1 MSFES
6 EFFGPGNRLKWEAI
20 QAGSLSP
27 DAQKRLGPFIEQL
40 QANPDVLVL
49 PCVRED
55 GRVQWYVLC
64 DSPRAGRIARD
75 ELRGFLGATYS
86 NFEGRPTSLD
96 PNDPVE
102 AAVLRRCGTNA
113 FRVDIPD
120 SKMFDVARERLQLY
134 ISLRRERPNRYVQRT
149 RPVGRI
155 LRDFEYA
162 LSAQQ
167 ESFAAE
173 CIEELRITGGLSA
186 ANLLFLDVRRLA
198 ASNRWDAILAVPEL
212 DSLLSIVRPR
222 RVTEALIRAVY
233 VARLQQFE
241 AGGHAKE
248 AVEYFRS
255 HIEEQ
260 FRDLYKTRANISGY
274 EIDASFL
281 LAAAASTPGRTEIV
295 EPTLAK
301 YPPNSPQFAFLSK
314 IAALIAPD
322 VLPAGP
328 ALLADARAA
337 FAEADVDRAHELAIE
352 LPVSF
357 DRCALL
363 LRCAQDMGSIAATQV
378 ALASLEGLSA
388 EDRLR
393 LSRHTSLSRIH
404 DSLVE
409 LVARGLAA
417 PAEVEIPSTWQM
429 WLNRLGKI
437 DPWKGAVSFAETASR
452 EWSVEDF
459 LRDHEGVGETAE
471 LLLADRPE
479 WGQTALRD
487 ALPFF
492 LEFCMSAGVDAR
504 LKSIYESLF
513 LLMALDSQVSLPQV
527 GSLARVAAAR
537 FQLGVSN
544 SDYVEILQQLAA
556 AIQAVDS
563 PAVADIALEALE
575 SIINTA
581 CPDVHQRQQF
591 AFQVIA
597 LFHRWH
603 TRLDAAQFA
612 VLRNISRDLGTLDA
626 LQTQGSEIPPTGAIS
641 EWAPLSGKRIALYSL
656 QESALRRAV
665 QVVTELCPGARVDTF
680 DDHVGGSSALRKA
693 SVAADVFVIATGAAK
708 HAATTFIEA
717 RRPKGAIT
725 LYARGQGSTS
735 LLHALREYLQDTEE
749 QNP

>member
-1 MSFES
+1 VSFES
-6 EFFGPGNRLKWEAI
+6 EFFGPGNRLKWDAI
-20 QAGSLSP
+20 GAGSLTP
-27 DAQKRLGPFIEQL
+27 DAQKRLAPFIEQL
-40 QANPDVLVL
+40 QGRPDVLVL
-49 PCVRED
+49 PCVRDD

-64 DSPRAGRIARD
+64 ESPRAGRIARD

-86 NFEGRPTSLD
+86 NFEGRPTTLN

-102 AAVLRRCGTNA
+102 AAVLRRCGADA
-113 FRVDIPD
+113 FRVDVPD
-120 SKMFDVARERLQLY
+120 PKMFDVARERLQLY
-134 ISLRRERPNRYVQRT
+134 VRLRKERPNRYAQRV

-162 LSAQQ
+162 LSTQQ

-186 ANLLFLDVRRLA
+186 ANLLFLEIRRLA
-198 ASNRWDAILAVPEL
+198 AGNRWDAILATPEL

-233 VARLQQFE
+233 TARLQQFE
-241 AGGHAKE
+241 KDGRAEE

-255 HIEEQ
+255 DIQ
-260 FRDLYKTRANISGY
+260 DRFRDLYKTRANISGY

-281 LAAAASTPGRTEIV
+281 LVAAVSTSGRPEIV
-295 EPTLAK
+295 EATLSK
-301 YPPNSPQFAFLSK
+301 YPPNSPEFSFLSK
-314 IAALIAPD
+314 IAALIAPGL
-322 VLPAGP
+322 LPAQST
-328 ALLADARAA
+328 LLGDARAA
-337 FAEADVDRAHELAIE
+337 FAEADVDRAYGLANQ
-352 LPVSF
+352 LPISF

-363 LRCAQDMGSIAATQV
+363 LRCAQDMGSLAAAKV
-378 ALASLEGLSA
+378 ALASLEGLPA

-393 LSRHTSLSRIH
+393 LSRHAGLSRIH

-409 LVARGLAA
+409 VMARGLTA
-417 PAEVEIPSTWQM
+417 PPAFEIPSTWQM
-429 WLNRLGKI
+429 WLNRLAKI
-437 DPWKGAVSFAETASR
+437 DPWKGAVSFAETAAR

-459 LRDHEGVGETAE
+459 LRDHGAIGETAE

-513 LLMALDSQVSLPQV
+513 LLMALDSQVTLPMV

-544 SDYVEILQQLAA
+544 SEYVEILHQLAG

-563 PAVADIALEALE
+563 PAVADISLDALE
-575 SIINTA
+575 SVINAA
-581 CPDVHQRQQF
+581 CPDAHERQQF
-591 AFQVIA
+591 AFRVVA
-597 LFHRWH
+597 LFQRWH
-603 TRLDAAQFA
+603 SRLDAAQFA
-612 VLRNISRDLGTLDA
+612 VLRNICRDLGTLDA
-626 LQTQGSEIPPTGAIS
+626 LQAQGLETTPVGAIS

-656 QESALRRAV
+656 QESSLRRAV

-680 DDHVGGSSALRKA
+680 HDHVGGSSALRKA
-693 SVAADVFVIATGAAK
+693 SAAADLFVIATGAAK

-735 LLHALREYLQDTEE
+735 LLQALREHLQDNRE
-749 QNP
+749 

>member
-1 MSFES
+1 
-6 EFFGPGNRLKWEAI
+6 
-20 QAGSLSP
+20 
-27 DAQKRLGPFIEQL
+27 
-40 QANPDVLVL
+40 
-49 PCVRED
+49 
-55 GRVQWYVLC
+55 
-64 DSPRAGRIARD
+64 
-75 ELRGFLGATYS
+75 
-86 NFEGRPTSLD
+86 LD

-102 AAVLRRCGTNA
+102 AAVLRRCGNDA
-113 FRVDIPD
+113 FRVDVPD
-120 SKMFDVARERLQLY
+120 SKMFDIARERLQVY
-134 ISLRRERPNRYVQRT
+134 IHLRKERPNRFAQLV

-186 ANLLFLDVRRLA
+186 ANLLFLEIRRLA
-198 ASNRWDAILAVPEL
+198 AGNRWDVILAVPEL

-222 RVTEALIRAVY
+222 RVTEALIHAVY
-233 VARLQQFE
+233 ATQLQQFE
-241 AGGHAKE
+241 EDGRAKE
-248 AVEYFRS
+248 AVDYFRS
-255 HIEEQ
+255 HILDR
-260 FRDLYKTRANISGY
+260 FRDLYKSRANISGY

-281 LAAAASTPGRTEIV
+281 LAAAASTPGRPEVV

-301 YPPNSPQFAFLSK
+301 YPQSSPQFAFLSK
-314 IAALIAPD
+314 IAALIAP
-322 VLPAGP
+322 VLRPAQP
-328 ALLADARAA
+328 TLLGDARAA
-337 FAEADVDRAHELAIE
+337 FAEADVDRAYQLAIE
-352 LPVSF
+352 LPMSF

-363 LRCAQDMGSIAATQV
+363 LRCAQDMGSLAVAQV
-378 ALASLEGLSA
+378 ALASLEPLSA
-388 EDRLR
+388 EDRSR
-393 LSRHTSLSRIH
+393 LSRHTGLSRIH

-409 LVARGLAA
+409 LIARAEA
-417 PAEVEIPSTWQM
+417 PAKLPIPSTWQM
-429 WLNRLGKI
+429 WLERLANTE
-437 DPWKGAVSFAETASR
+437 PWRGAVSFAETAAR

-459 LRDHEGVGETAE
+459 LRDDEAVGETAA

-492 LEFCMSAGVDAR
+492 LEFCLSAGVDAR